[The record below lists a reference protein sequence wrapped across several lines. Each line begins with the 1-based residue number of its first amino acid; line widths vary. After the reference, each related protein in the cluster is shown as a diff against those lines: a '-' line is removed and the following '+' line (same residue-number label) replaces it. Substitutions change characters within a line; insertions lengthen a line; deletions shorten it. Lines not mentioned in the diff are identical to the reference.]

1 MPASSA
7 NRNHKL
13 DLKVGEWV
21 EVRTQAE
28 ILATLDQRGRLE
40 NLAFMPEML
49 QYCGRRFRVFKRA
62 DKTCEYT
69 QGWSIR
75 RMENSVHLEGLR
87 CDGTGHDGCQAGCL
101 IFWKEAWLKR
111 AIGNFVPAESI
122 HRAVPPPAPP
132 SGLCTIE
139 NIQAATHSADPN
151 GELIYN
157 CQATDVPKFTSPMS
171 FWDPRQYIRDLR
183 SGNLNSGLA
192 GDFRGHRML
201 ELILA
206 IARLLQATIIGFFN
220 ELQERRR
227 GSRYPFIEGTA
238 AKTAIEVLDLQ
249 PGELVEVRSK
259 EEIMATLDK
268 TQKNRGLWFDS
279 EMLPYCG
286 GIYRVLRRVHRI
298 VDEKTGKIVS
308 MKNPCIVLE
317 GVVCKSDFHRLCP
330 RAIYPFWRENWLKR
344 ASSVVVQAPEHEH
357 MPEHEAEQ
365 PGAGASRNRLGDAV
379 PSIVA
384 PAVTK

>member
-1 MPASSA
+1 MPASSTS
-7 NRNHKL
+7 RNHRL
-13 DLKVGEWV
+13 DLKAGDWV

-28 ILATLDQRGRLE
+28 ILETLDQQGRLE

-87 CDGTGHDGCQAGCL
+87 CDGSGHDGCQAGCL

-111 AIGNFVPAESI
+111 AVGNFVPAETI
-122 HRAVPPPAPP
+122 TRAVPPAATI

-139 NIQAATHSADPN
+139 NIQAATHSTDSN
-151 GELIYN
+151 GESIYS
-157 CQATDVPKFTSPMS
+157 CQATDVPKFTSAMS
-171 FWDPRQYIRDLR
+171 FWDPRQYVRDLR
-183 SGNLNSGLA
+183 SGNLNSGHA
-192 GDFRGHRML
+192 GNFRGHKIL

-220 ELQERRR
+220 ELQERRQ

-238 AKTAIEVLDLQ
+238 AKTAIEVLNLQ

-344 ASSVVVQAPEHEH
+344 AASAALPSPEQEY
-357 MPEHEAEQ
+357 PPQDEAKQ
-365 PGAGASRNRLGDAV
+365 HRVGASRNRLDGAV